1 MGLSCITYRTVMVS
15 LTTMSEATH
24 GSAQDGNKAAT
35 AAARV
40 LNNPKATKAAK
51 TAAGSALSQTGRVAK
66 TGKVAASA
74 AGKALSAQKTSPRGR
89 KAAGSALAQSPRKKA
104 KSVAK

>member
-1 MGLSCITYRTVMVS
+1 
-15 LTTMSEATH
+15 MSEAIMAVRKT
-24 GSAQDGNKAAT
+24 GAKAAT

-66 TGKVAASA
+66 TGKLAASA

-89 KAAGSALAQSPRKKA
+89 KAAGSALTQSPRKKA
-104 KSVAK
+104 KPVGKLKAP

>member
-1 MGLSCITYRTVMVS
+1 MGARKTGT
-15 LTTMSEATH
+15 
-24 GSAQDGNKAAT
+24 KAAT

-51 TAAGSALSQTGRVAK
+51 TAAGSAL
-66 TGKVAASA
+66 
-74 AGKALSAQKTSPRGR
+74 
-89 KAAGSALAQSPRKKA
+89 AQSPRKKA